1 MPLQLGRAGPGREE
15 KLWAPRSLPTR
26 DGSEIRG
33 HLYPIWTSRMTTA
46 PRIVV
51 ALLFLV
57 AVCGGCGGGEAP
69 ETTPSSASPPLFERL
84 GAEETGITFANTLSE
99 RPTPHRT
106 ELLYEYFT
114 NGGGVAVGDVNG
126 DGRPD
131 LYFTGN
137 MRYNAL
143 YLNQGN
149 MQFREVTRAA
159 GVRGRKNTWNTGV
172 TMADVNG
179 DGRLDLYVCY
189 SGDLPLDRRVDE
201 LYINQGPDENGV
213 PRFEER
219 AAAYGLAQPHSS
231 NQAYFFDYDRDG
243 DLDLFLQTH
252 NVNTLPRGNRRSIQ
266 KKLAQRDSVN
276 GNRFYENR
284 EGTFVDV
291 TQEVGIQ
298 GTPLNYGL
306 GTGVSDVNK
315 DGWPDLYVGNDYSPP
330 DYLYL
335 NQEGERFVNKLPSRM
350 GHTSRAS
357 MGVDVA
363 DVNNDRWADVVVL
376 DMIAEGNRRQK
387 LLHTPNDRST
397 LEQEV
402 QSGFHYQY
410 TLNTLQLNNGNG
422 TFSEIGQLAGISN
435 TDWSWAPLAADF
447 DNDGWKD
454 LYVSNGILHDFTNRD
469 FMGFRMNLLRKQNYD
484 LQPRDVKTLMDNLP
498 STDLRNYAFE
508 NRGGVRFRDVSS
520 RWNLDDS
527 LNTNGVAYAD
537 LDGDGDLDLIANN
550 INDEATV
557 YENRAGARDDRHYLK
572 VRLEGTGNNTD
583 GIGAKATAYT
593 DSMTQYLEQFPT
605 RGYLSSVSPILH
617 FGLGAR
623 SQVDSLRVVWPDG
636 RTQVRRDVAADQ
648 TLTLRQ
654 AKASGTAPPPSS
666 PDSTLFRETAPP
678 VDFAHRMAGDI
689 DDFRRQPLMVHAKS
703 FDGPALATADV
714 NGDGRTDVF
723 VGGGNGQASR
733 LYLQRADGS
742 FVERDQPAFT
752 EARASNDVDA
762 VFFDADGDGDSDLY
776 VASGGYGGFS
786 EDDPALQDRLYLN
799 DGTGTFTAAGPEALP
814 RMRTSTGAVAA
825 TDVNDDG
832 RTDLFVGG
840 RVVPGRYPEA
850 PRSYVLVNQEGGGFA
865 DRTTEVAPGLQNIG
879 MVTDA
884 LWHDLDGSGAD
895 ELVVAGEWMPIAVF
909 GNDDGTL
916 RRRTD
921 DYFDRPSRG
930 FWYTLEIVELGDRTG
945 LLAGNLGTN
954 TQLRASPDRPAELFY
969 DDFDR
974 DGRLDPILSYYLDG
988 TRYPHPLLDRLR
1000 EEVPPLGAR
1009 FSSYEAY
1016 ANASLGD
1023 LLTADERQAAGRWA
1037 VDRLETTLFRL
1048 DEDGRFRRRALP
1060 VQAQYAPIFA
1070 AEPLDYNDDGH
1081 ADLLL
1086 AGNMTETRVR
1096 FAKYDANYGVLL
1108 RGDGQGGFTY
1118 VPQRRSG
1125 FRLRGDVRAIAP
1137 VGDRLLFGVNR
1148 DSLAAYRP
1156 AGAAPPAAPAARAR
1170 RTDR

>member
-1 MPLQLGRAGPGREE
+1 
-15 KLWAPRSLPTR
+15 
-26 DGSEIRG
+26 
-33 HLYPIWTSRMTTA
+33 
-46 PRIVV
+46 
-51 ALLFLV
+51 
-57 AVCGGCGGGEAP
+57 
-69 ETTPSSASPPLFERL
+69 
-84 GAEETGITFANTLSE
+84 LSE
-99 RPTPHRT
+99 SPTPHRT

-114 NGGGVAVGDVNG
+114 NGGGVAVGDVNE

-143 YLNQGN
+143 YLNEGD
-149 MQFREVTRAA
+149 MRFREVTTAA

-252 NVNTLPRGNRRSIQ
+252 NVNTLPRGDRRSIQ
-266 KKLAQRDSVN
+266 QKLAERDSVN
-276 GNRFYENR
+276 GNRFYEQR

-291 TQEVGIQ
+291 TQQIGIR

-306 GTGVSDVNK
+306 GAGVSDVNK

-335 NQEGERFVNKLPSRM
+335 NQEGERFVDRLPSRM

-363 DVNNDRWADVVVL
+363 DVNNDRWTDVVVL

-387 LLHTPNDRST
+387 LLHTPNDRET
-397 LEQEV
+397 LQQEL
-402 QSGFHYQY
+402 QSGFHSQY

-435 TDWSWAPLAADF
+435 TDWSWAPLVADF

-469 FMGFRMNLLRKQNYD
+469 FMRFRMQLLERKNYN
-484 LQPRDVKTLMDNLP
+484 LQPRDVKTLMENLP
-498 STDLRNYAFE
+498 STDLENYAFK
-508 NRGGVRFRDVSS
+508 NQGGVRFRDVSAQ
-520 RWNLDDS
+520 WNLDDS
-527 LNTNGVAYAD
+527 FNSNGAAYAD
-537 LDGDGDLDLIANN
+537 LDDDGDLDLVANN
-550 INDEATV
+550 INETASV
-557 YENRAGARDDRHYLK
+557 YENRANRRDESHYLK
-572 VRLEGTGNNTD
+572 VRLRGQAPNTD
-583 GIGAKATAYT
+583 GIGAKVTAYT
-593 DSMTQYLEQFPT
+593 DSVTQYLEQFPT
-605 RGYLSSVSPILH
+605 RGYLSSVSPVLH
-617 FGLGAR
+617 VGLGAR

-654 AKASGTAPPPSS
+654 ANATGGAPSAR
-666 PDSTLFRETAPP
+666 PDSTLFRKAAPA
-678 VDFAHRMAGDI
+678 VAVEHRMEGDI
-689 DDFRRQPLMVHAKS
+689 DDFRRQPLMVQAKS
-703 FDGPALATADV
+703 FEGPALATADV
-714 NGDGRTDVF
+714 NGDGRQDVF

-733 LYLQRADGS
+733 LYLQREDGT
-742 FVERDQPAFT
+742 FAERTPPAF
-752 EARASNDVDA
+752 AADRASNDVDA
-762 VFFDADGDGDSDLY
+762 VFLDVDGDGDLDLY
-776 VASGGYGGFS
+776 VASGGYGAFS
-786 EDDPALQDRLYLN
+786 ENDPVLQDRLYLN
-799 DGTGTFTAAGPEALP
+799 DGSGTFTPAAPDALP
-814 RMRTSTGAVAA
+814 RMRTSTGTVAA
-825 TDVNDDG
+825 TDINGDG

-850 PRSYVLVNQEGGGFA
+850 PRSYVLINQETGGFA
-865 DRTTEVAPGLQNIG
+865 DRTAEVAPGLQNIG

-884 LWHDLDGSGAD
+884 LWYDLDGTGTD

-909 GNDDGTL
+909 ERDGDVL
-916 RRRTD
+916 RDRTT

-930 FWYTLEIVELGDRTG
+930 FWYSLELFRMGGRLG
-945 LLAGNLGTN
+945 LLAGNLGVN

-969 DDFDR
+969 DDFDS
-974 DGRLDPILSYYLDG
+974 DGRLDPILSYYIDG

-1000 EEVPPLGAR
+1000 EAVPPLGAR

-1023 LLTADERQAAGRWA
+1023 VLTASERRTAGRWA
-1037 VDRLETTLFRL
+1037 VDRLKTTLFRL
-1048 DEDGRFRRRALP
+1048 EEDGRFRRRALP
-1060 VQAQYAPIFA
+1060 VQAQYAPVHA
-1070 AEPLDYNDDGH
+1070 AQSLDYNDDGH
-1081 ADLLL
+1081 DDLLL

-1096 FAKYDANYGVLL
+1096 FAKYDANHGVLL
-1108 RGDGQGGFTY
+1108 RGDGQGGFEY

-1125 FRLRGDVRAIAP
+1125 FALRGDVRAITSL
-1137 VGDRLLFGVNR
+1137 GDQLLFGVNR
-1148 DSLAAYRP
+1148 
-1156 AGAAPPAAPAARAR
+1156 
-1170 RTDR
+1170 